1 MDQMRETVEERREKA
16 TAGPNEPQYD
26 EMEEAVVEARQRA
39 EQNPSWM
46 QGEDIPTQ
54 DVPEDERLSRPVG
67 TETDSY

>member
-1 MDQMRETVEERREKA
+1 MDEIRETIEERREQA

-26 EMEEAVVEARQRA
+26 QMEQAAAEAKQEA
-39 EQNPSWM
+39 EQHPSWT

-54 DVPEDERLSRPVG
+54 DVPEDERLTRPVA